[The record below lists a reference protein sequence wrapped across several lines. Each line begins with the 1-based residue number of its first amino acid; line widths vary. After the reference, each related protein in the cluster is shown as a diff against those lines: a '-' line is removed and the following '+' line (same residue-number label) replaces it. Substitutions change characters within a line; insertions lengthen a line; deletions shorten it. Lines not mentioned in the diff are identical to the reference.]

1 MDFKL
6 SFSVNNAIYL
16 RNPESSELGKKIVK
30 QSIDLINQLGFEAFT
45 FKKLAKAVDTT
56 EASVYRYFENKHRLL
71 LYIINWYWHYMDFLM
86 DFHLQNVKDNK
97 KKIQIIIQLL
107 TKELPESTSGLD
119 YNIKLLHEIVLA
131 ECSKVYLTKEVE
143 VINRSEVFK
152 PYKDLCAKIALVISS
167 YDQKYPFPKSLSS
180 TLIESAHQQQYFVA
194 FLPRLTDVNKKNNK
208 DFTSRFLENLVFS
221 SLNKS

>member
-1 MDFKL
+1 
-6 SFSVNNAIYL
+6 
-16 RNPESSELGKKIVK
+16 
-30 QSIDLINQLGFEAFT
+30 
-45 FKKLAKAVDTT
+45 
-56 EASVYRYFENKHRLL
+56 
-71 LYIINWYWHYMDFLM
+71 MDFLM
-86 DFHLQNVKDNK
+86 DFHLQNVKDKK

-143 VINRSEVFK
+143 VINKSEVFK

>member
-6 SFSVNNAIYL
+6 TFSVNNAIYL

-119 YNIKLLHEIVLA
+119 YNKKLLHEIVLS
-131 ECSKVYLTKEVE
+131 ESSKVYLTKEVA
-143 VINRSEVFK
+143 VINKSEVFK
-152 PYKDLCAKIALVISS
+152 PYKDLCAKIAMVISS
-167 YDQKYPFPKSLSS
+167 YDKKYPFPKSLSS
-180 TLIESAHQQQYFVA
+180 TLIESAHQQQYFIV
-194 FLPRLTDVNKKNNK
+194 FLPRLTDVNNKNHK
-208 DFTSRFLENLVFS
+208 DFTYRFLENLVFS
-221 SLNKS
+221 LLNKS